1 MFENLLGQAL
11 YNCTAI
17 ANPIWIE
24 DESQRI
30 GTVMIPS
37 LFFDLMRQSP
47 CYFLEI
53 PFEERL
59 DFITTQY
66 GSFAKEELIAA
77 AVRIQKRLGGL
88 ETKNVVALLHENNI
102 KEAFSI
108 LLKYYDKW
116 YTKFSKPDS
125 KSKQQILPLYTQ
137 QVDPQQNA
145 KLLLNYPSTL

>member
-1 MFENLLGQAL
+1 
-11 YNCTAI
+11 
-17 ANPIWIE
+17 
-24 DESQRI
+24 
-30 GTVMIPS
+30 MIPS